1 MNAFKKTFWGFIDPG
16 NEPTEPLEINPSFVE
31 MTKGEM
37 FLASC
42 TNILRYSYGFI
53 DTVETDRAVDKDGN
67 ELPLYT
73 YPAIEY
79 LTQFEFGN
87 KRVFEFGAG
96 GSTIFWMK
104 RAKEVFSVENNH
116 EWIKELR
123 PRLGENASILAA
135 EGSDFP
141 RKIREVNG
149 LFDVIV
155 VDGAGFRY
163 DCAVEALE
171 KLARGGMIILDNSDW
186 HFNTA
191 AMLKDSGLL
200 QVDMT
205 GFKPCYSHTST
216 TSIFFHRE
224 FNFPT
229 TTSRQPAYGLGAK
242 RQHSAEW
249 DRPSVDTTQ

>member
-1 MNAFKKTFWGFIDPG
+1 MKEVEKIFWGFIDPRQ
-16 NEPTEPLEINPSFVE
+16 EPTKPLEINPNFIE
-31 MTKGEM
+31 MARGEM
-37 FLASC
+37 YLASC
-42 TNILRYSYGFI
+42 ANILRYSYGFV
-53 DTVETDRAVDKDGN
+53 DAVETGKPIDKDGE

-79 LTQFEFGN
+79 LSQFDFSG
-87 KRVFEFGAG
+87 KRIFEFGAG

-104 RAKEVFSVENNH
+104 RAQEVISVENNL
-116 EWIKELR
+116 EWIDKLSS
-123 PRLGENASILAA
+123 RLSDNAKILAA
-135 EGSDFP
+135 EGTDFP
-141 RKIREVNG
+141 RKISELDGV
-149 LFDVIV
+149 FDVIV
-155 VDGAGFRY
+155 VDSAGFRY
-163 DCAVEALE
+163 DCAVEAIE
-171 KLARGGMIILDNSDW
+171 KLATGGIIILDNSDW

-229 TTSRQPAYGLGAK
+229 TADRQPAYGIGAK
-242 RQHSAEW
+242 QLHSADW
-249 DRPSVDTTQ
+249 DKPSVGAAK